1 MQDFSN
7 STPALYYVHNDH
19 LGTPQVMTD
28 NSGQVIWQAS
38 YDPFGAATVNGDPD
52 GDGIAVTLNVRFPGQ
67 YYDAETG
74 LHYNYFRTYDPETGT
89 YTTSDPIG
97 LAGGLNTYAYVG
109 GNPVRWVDPL
119 GLWSF
124 GIEGYAGFGGGVTFG
139 QDAVTGQS
147 FLNIR
152 IGYGFGGGFN
162 YDPFAKRPGSDPC
175 DKSSGEGVGL
185 YGKAGGR
192 IGPIKAGLGFNAG
205 LQNGSSALPTNPYG
219 SFASPNIS
227 FTDRGTGVSA
237 SAAAGVE
244 FTIYGSGR

>member
-119 GLWSF
+119 GLDWF
-124 GIEGYAGFGGGVTFG
+124 RPDEHPYMAGREGTIIE
-139 QDAVTGQS
+139 
-147 FLNIR
+147 
-152 IGYGFGGGFN
+152 
-162 YDPFAKRPGSDPC
+162 P
-175 DKSSGEGVGL
+175 
-185 YGKAGGR
+185 
-192 IGPIKAGLGFNAG
+192 GPIGNGKYIDDYMPAGH
-205 LQNGSSALPTNPYG
+205 T
-219 SFASPNIS
+219 FASIHDKFVGEMTAFGWPDWLVNIPSMPSAYLVALAQETLNSIFKIFSIDS
-227 FTDRGTGVSA
+227 FEHDISDDLA
-237 SAAAGVE
+237 DQCP
-244 FTIYGSGR
+244 